1 MTAATLAFRQIT
13 RTSASRPFTAA
24 ARRTPAAFRRI
35 PVTATTFARTVHTAP
50 ALPSR
55 ARTAS
60 SIRTMATTAASKRN
74 PTPPLV
80 PFRTHSPQPNASKDT
95 PLTHVFFHQPTSTWT
110 YLVVCPTTRKAAVID
125 SVLDFDPVTNTVS
138 TETADGLLAFAEQEH
153 IHIERILE
161 THAHADH
168 LTGAA
173 YLQLRLGGNPAAFDS
188 EIEPLAASATARI
201 PIGAYSAVRETQAH
215 FARLYEVPMEEL
227 ENAFDELYEEGSKL
241 RIGDCEGEVW
251 HLPGHT
257 ECSAGYVFGDA
268 VYTGD
273 SVLLVSTPPLFS
285 GRLPSR
291 SGQEADSFAVLTRA
305 QPSIGSARVDFP
317 AGSATRLFAS
327 SQRLLSLPSHFRLFS
342 GHHYAAS
349 PTYEGGN
356 RCSATVGEQK
366 ALNKHFKEGTAPEE
380 FVKMREERDKELNE
394 PRLLHQSLQVSR
406 RFLFPQTRLYFSF
419 LCPRLD

>member
-1 MTAATLAFRQIT
+1 
-13 RTSASRPFTAA
+13 
-24 ARRTPAAFRRI
+24 
-35 PVTATTFARTVHTAP
+35 
-50 ALPSR
+50 
-55 ARTAS
+55 
-60 SIRTMATTAASKRN
+60 MATTAAAKRK

-273 SVLLVSTPPLFS
+273 SVLL
-285 GRLPSR
+285 
-291 SGQEADSFAVLTRA
+291 
-305 QPSIGSARVDFP
+305 PSIGSARVDFP

-394 PRLLHQSLQVSR
+394 PRLLHQSLQVNIR
-406 RFLFPQTRLYFSF
+406 AGRLPKGKDGRPY
-419 LCPRLD
+419 LRIPLHAPAIL

>member
-1 MTAATLAFRQIT
+1 
-13 RTSASRPFTAA
+13 
-24 ARRTPAAFRRI
+24 
-35 PVTATTFARTVHTAP
+35 
-50 ALPSR
+50 
-55 ARTAS
+55 
-60 SIRTMATTAASKRN
+60 MATTAAAKRKL
-74 PTPPLV
+74 TPPLV

-125 SVLDFDPVTNTVS
+125 SVLDFDPVSNTVS
-138 TETADGLLAFAEQEH
+138 TETADGLLAFAEHEH
-153 IHIERILE
+153 IRIERILE

-173 YLQLRLGGNPAAFDS
+173 YLQLRLGGDPSAFDS
-188 EIEPLAASATARI
+188 EIEPLAAASSRNRV

-215 FARLYEVPMEEL
+215 FAKLYEVPMEEL

-241 RIGDCEGEVW
+241 RIGECEGEVW

-273 SVLLVSTPPLFS
+273 SVLLVSAPPPP
-285 GRLPSR
+285 GRFLPLR
-291 SGQEADSFAVLTRA
+291 KADPSSSSL

-394 PRLLHQSLQVSR
+394 PRLLHQSLQVGI
-406 RFLFPQTRLYFSF
+406 RFFNFQPGSTFSF
-419 LCPRLD
+419 SPSFWWLTPLLTR

>member
-1 MTAATLAFRQIT
+1 MHSAATPQ
-13 RTSASRPFTAA
+13 S
-24 ARRTPAAFRRI
+24 
-35 PVTATTFARTVHTAP
+35 TAP
-50 ALPSR
+50 HSNSNKRIRSR
-55 ARTAS
+55 AAS
-60 SIRTMATTAASKRN
+60 SSATSKATAVL
-74 PTPPLV
+74 T

-110 YLVVCPTTRKAAVID
+110 YLVVCPITRKAAVID
-125 SVLDFDPVTNTVS
+125 SVLDFDPQTNTIS
-138 TETADGLLAFAEQEH
+138 TETADGLLAFAEREG
-153 IHIERILE
+153 IKIDRILE

-168 LTGAA
+168 LTAAA
-173 YLQLRLGGNPAAFDS
+173 YLQVRLGGDPAALDS
-188 EIEPLAASATARI
+188 EIEPFSTTTSRNRV
-201 PIGAYSAVRETQAH
+201 PVGAYSAIRETQAH
-215 FARLYEVPMEEL
+215 FAKLYEVPLQEL
-227 ENAFDELYEEGSKL
+227 EGAFDELYEEGSKIW
-241 RIGDCEGEVW
+241 IGECEGEVW

-273 SVLLVSTPPLFS
+273 SVLL
-285 GRLPSR
+285 
-291 SGQEADSFAVLTRA
+291 
-305 QPSIGSARVDFP
+305 PSIGSARVDFP

-366 ALNKHFKEGTAPEE
+366 TLNKHFKEGTAPEE

-394 PRLLHQSLQVSR
+394 PRLLHQSLQVNIR
-406 RFLFPQTRLYFSF
+406 AGHLPKGKDGRPYLRIPLHAPAFL
-419 LCPRLD
+419 